1 MKKVKL
7 FIGIIILFITA
18 GCSSNE
24 SVQETS
30 ISRETTATDAN
41 LGKAVSD
48 TISEMADAVNKIKD
62 TVSEELGDAK
72 ELKDTVSKKIQKMK
86 ETVNKKIEEAKELL
100 PASKDS
106 EFVLGK
112 DEVKL
117 TYSFDS
123 KKDIVTSIKIESKKI
138 AEGFKDKNEA
148 KKTVNSLEKISGVK
162 ASLDEKKG
170 NLIIIIEINL
180 KKIKFAEMKK
190 SKNVIVKEIIEAGYL
205 KGNEKEVIYS
215 ETKQSILS
223 SGFKEK

>member
-7 FIGIIILFITA
+7 LIGIIILFTTA

-30 ISRETTATDAN
+30 ISSETTATDAN
-41 LGKAVSD
+41 FGKVVSD
-48 TISEMADAVNKIKD
+48 TVSKMADEVNKIKD
-62 TVSEELGDAK
+62 AVSEEFGDVK
-72 ELKDTVSKKIQKMK
+72 ELKDSISEKIQQMK
-86 ETVNKKIEEAKELL
+86 ETVNKKLEEAKELL
-100 PASKDS
+100 PSSKDS

-148 KKTVNSLEKISGVK
+148 KKTVKSLEKISGVK
-162 ASLDEKKG
+162 ASLDEKREF
-170 NLIIIIEINL
+170 N
-180 KKIKFAEMKK
+180 
-190 SKNVIVKEIIEAGYL
+190 YH
-205 KGNEKEVIYS
+205 Y
-215 ETKQSILS
+215 
-223 SGFKEK
+223 

>member
-1 MKKVKL
+1 M
-7 FIGIIILFITA
+7 
-18 GCSSNE
+18 
-24 SVQETS
+24 
-30 ISRETTATDAN
+30 
-41 LGKAVSD
+41 
-48 TISEMADAVNKIKD
+48 
-62 TVSEELGDAK
+62 SEEFGDVK
-72 ELKDTVSKKIQKMK
+72 ELKDSVSEKIQQMK
-86 ETVNKKIEEAKELL
+86 ETVNKKLEEAKELL

-148 KKTVNSLEKISGVK
+148 KKTVKSLEKISGVK

-180 KKIKFAEMKK
+180 KKFKFAEMKK
-190 SKNVIVKEIIEAGYL
+190 SKNVIVKDIIEEGYL

-215 ETKQSILS
+215 ETKESILS